1 MDLDHIDLMGNY
13 HKCFNYMNDPIYLLN
28 FDDMY
33 HNLLLVNIIDYYY
46 VYMGMI
52 FVILIDF
59 WAYV

>member
-1 MDLDHIDLMGNY
+1 MENY
-13 HKCFNYMNDPIYLLN
+13 HKCFNYMNDPIYLLS

-46 VYMGMI
+46 EYMGMI
-52 FVILIDF
+52 FAILIDF